1 MPIQLTDDYIDYKA
15 KQLIKHPEKMKN
27 FDEKSSQKL
36 YAYLVPQIDKIKYRE
51 LGKYDYQKV

>member
-1 MPIQLTDDYIDYKA
+1 VPIQLTDDYIDYKA
-15 KQLIKHPEKMKN
+15 KQLIKHPEKIKD

-51 LGKYDYQKV
+51 LGKYDY